1 MAIRNVSLKPVTHS
15 VFVTHLVVKYA
26 CLRSRTFVD
35 NDTNVY
41 RDTPK
46 CHDQSQTGNDKDKDE
61 SICVTLQ
68 LEEISVTMLRYSTY
82 KRIFLIL
89 ASFHIPK

>member
-1 MAIRNVSLKPVTHS
+1 MAIRNVSLKPS
-15 VFVTHLVVKYA
+15 VFVTHLVVKYF
-26 CLRSRTFVD
+26 RTFVD

-46 CHDQSQTGNDKDKDE
+46 CHDQSQTSNDKDKDE

-82 KRIFLIL
+82 ERIFLIV